1 MGFGAKP
8 SKVDAQVYQSTN
20 VKKLKDHVLLLQEQI
35 DELRAL
41 FLQGRRQNEVTCA
54 KHENIYTK
62 YFLCTF
68 ILIKSLHLKLLG
80 TK

>member
-1 MGFGAKP
+1 MGFGALP

-54 KHENIYTK
+54 KHDNIYV
-62 YFLCTF
+62 
-68 ILIKSLHLKLLG
+68 LHIFCAHLF
-80 TK
+80 